1 MRTGAAHAAVLL
13 AGMVTAGCAALR
25 PATVPLRTIDLA
37 RGSGVRCLVVLLPG
51 RLDAPEQ
58 FRDAGFATAV
68 ARRGLPV
75 DLVAVDSHLGYFRD
89 RTVIERLRAD
99 VVLPARAAGY
109 DTIWLA
115 GTSLGG
121 IGALFYLRDHPQDLA
136 GVLAIAPYL
145 GEEKLIREIERAGGP
160 GSWQP
165 PAAIAAS
172 DAGREAL
179 ELARSAGEGGT
190 AAAASISAW
199 GTGDDFDRSN
209 RMLAGLLAPDQVYTL
224 PGGHASWRVWEKL
237 WEAFLDRT
245 RLCAPG
251 S

>member
-1 MRTGAAHAAVLL
+1 
-13 AGMVTAGCAALR
+13 MVTAGCAALR

-51 RLDAPEQ
+51 RWNAPEQ
-58 FRDAGFATAV
+58 FRDAGFASAV

-160 GSWQP
+160 GSWQA
-165 PAAIAAS
+165 PATVAAG
-172 DAGREAL
+172 DAGREL
-179 ELARSAGEGGT
+179 WSWLAPR
-190 AAAASISAW
+190 ASEEPPLPLHLGW

-209 RMLAGLLAPDQVYTL
+209 RMLAGLLPPDKVYTL
-224 PGGHASWRVWEKL
+224 PGGHDWSVWERL

-245 RLCAPG
+245 RLCAPD

>member
-165 PAAIAAS
+165 PAVIAAS
-172 DAGREAL
+172 DAGREL
-179 ELARSAGEGGT
+179 WSWLAPRAREEPPLPLHLG
-190 AAAASISAW
+190 W

-224 PGGHASWRVWEKL
+224 PGGHDWRVWEKL